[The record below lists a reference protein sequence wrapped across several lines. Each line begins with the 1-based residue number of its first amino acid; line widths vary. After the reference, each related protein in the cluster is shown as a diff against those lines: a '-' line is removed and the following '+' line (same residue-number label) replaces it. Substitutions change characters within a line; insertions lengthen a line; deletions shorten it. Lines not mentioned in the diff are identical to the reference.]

1 MPRRPRTEKIS
12 QEMKSKGRSARGEN
26 TAMPE
31 KAQQSYRPT
40 VTACCTGYI
49 CEAVA
54 NNFLPLLFLIF
65 QSSLGISL
73 KQLTLL
79 VTVNFMTQLAV
90 DLISARLIDRIGYR
104 RCVIFAHLLTAVGLL
119 SLAAL
124 PSLLPVPY
132 AGLLCAV
139 VLYAAGSGLIEVL
152 VSPIIEACPAPDKHS
167 LMSLMHSFYCFGTVA
182 VVIISTLSL
191 RIFGSDS
198 WQFIAA
204 AWALLPIGN
213 AILFSRVPIYS
224 MTELHGSMPVKRLLR
239 TPIFWALFF
248 LMFAAGACEMAMSQ
262 WASAFTE
269 SGLGVSKT
277 VGDLL
282 GVCMFSLMMGIS
294 RFLRSRVN
302 IKASI
307 FGLMA
312 GCGVL
317 CTASYLLAALA
328 PHPALALL
336 GCGLC
341 GFSVGILWP
350 GVYSMAGELCP
361 TGGTAMFA
369 FLALAGDVGSSGGPA
384 LVGCVAGSNGND
396 LSLGMLFSA
405 VFPIMLIVFALLTA
419 RRSRR
424 S

>member
-1 MPRRPRTEKIS
+1 MI
-12 QEMKSKGRSARGEN
+12 
-26 TAMPE
+26 
-31 KAQQSYRPT
+31 
-40 VTACCTGYI
+40 
-49 CEAVA
+49 
-54 NNFLPLLFLIF
+54 FLIF

-73 KQLTLL
+73 EQLTLL

-191 RIFGSDS
+191 RIFGLDS

-224 MTELHGSMPVKRLLR
+224 MTELHGSMPIKRLLS

-341 GFSVGILWP
+341 GFSVGIFWP
-350 GVYSMAGELCP
+350 GTFSRASASIRG
-361 TGGTAMFA
+361 GGTQMFA
-369 FLALAGDVGSSGGPA
+369 LLALAGDVGCAGGPTLA
-384 LVGCVAGSNGND
+384 GFVSGAVGGDLRVGILSAIIFPSLMLVGLLAFDRLGRGSE
-396 LSLGMLFSA
+396 SKK
-405 VFPIMLIVFALLTA
+405 
-419 RRSRR
+419 R
-424 S
+424 